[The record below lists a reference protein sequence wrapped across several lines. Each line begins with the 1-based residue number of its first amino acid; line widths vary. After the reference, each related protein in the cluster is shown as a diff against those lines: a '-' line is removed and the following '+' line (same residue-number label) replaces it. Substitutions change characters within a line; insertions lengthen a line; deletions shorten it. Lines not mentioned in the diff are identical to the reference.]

1 MYKQGYALRQD
12 STGKAVATEQK
23 AGEMRLIVDKVVIMG
38 LCVALIMVLLNKA
51 AATQL
56 APVWVLGAGAE
67 QAAQKASGS
76 GYAAVAIVVVMMVVV
91 T

>member
-1 MYKQGYALRQD
+1 MYKGGHALRQD

-23 AGEMRLIVDKVVIMG
+23 AGKMRLIVDKVVIMS
-38 LCVALIMVLLNKA
+38 LCVALIMVLLDKA
-51 AATQL
+51 TTTQL

-76 GYAAVAIVVVMMVVV
+76 GYAVAIVVVMMVVV